1 MRNAAALTVILLSVL
16 AAAAQADAKTDAL
29 RALDFFAGRW
39 TGKGNGVPGSSDTV
53 REYRFTLGG
62 RFLEVSNRAVYAP
75 QEKNPKGET
84 HEDRG
89 FFSYD
94 HYRKAFVFRQFHGE
108 GFVNQ
113 YVLVSLSE
121 DRKRWV
127 FESESIENIGAGW
140 RARETYEITGPDS
153 FTETFE
159 LAGPNGDFAVY
170 SKTDF
175 RRDNPRTQS
184 KST

>member
-1 MRNAAALTVILLSVL
+1 MKTAVAIAVILLAI
-16 AAAAQADAKTDAL
+16 AAAPAQQDARRDAL
-29 RALDFFAGRW
+29 ADLAFFAGRW
-39 TGKGNGVPGSSDTV
+39 TGTVTGVPGNGTAE

-62 RFLEVSNRAVYAP
+62 KFLEVSNRSVYAP
-75 QEKNPKGET
+75 QDKNPKGET

-94 HYRKAFVFRQFHGE
+94 HYRNKLVFRQFHAE

-113 YVLVSLSE
+113 YVLVSVSD

-127 FESESIENIGAGW
+127 FETESIENIAPGW
-140 RARETYEITGPDS
+140 RARETYEITGADS

-170 SKTDF
+170 SKTTF
-175 RRDNPRTQS
+175 RRS
-184 KST
+184 KP